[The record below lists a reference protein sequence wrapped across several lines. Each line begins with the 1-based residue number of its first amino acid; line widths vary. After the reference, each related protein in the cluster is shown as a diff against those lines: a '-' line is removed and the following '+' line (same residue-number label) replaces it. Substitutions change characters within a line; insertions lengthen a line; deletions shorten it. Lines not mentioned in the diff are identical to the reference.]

1 MAAVRPL
8 FTPDSTPASQGS
20 DMGTPGSAAE
30 PPSHDRS
37 APVPYPC
44 RQSSGPSFDGL
55 RALVFDF
62 DGTLAHTR
70 IDFAQMRA
78 RSLDYIRQSGLWTEA
93 VASAPYV
100 LEAIER
106 AAAALPEPDKD
117 AFLAGANAIL
127 EDIEVQAC
135 ATGEPFPG
143 VAEALSD
150 LTHAGLRVAVITRN
164 CTRAVAAFLQRYP
177 LPIAVLLTRDDVSRV
192 KPDPGHLLEAL
203 QRLEL
208 APHQALMVGDHR
220 TDVQCAV
227 AAGVAACG
235 VLTAGTPAHE
245 LREAGACMVAA
256 AVPDVVALVL
266 RTVAGDQ
273 GA

>member
-1 MAAVRPL
+1 
-8 FTPDSTPASQGS
+8 
-20 DMGTPGSAAE
+20 MGTPRSSADTH
-30 PPSHDRS
+30 SRDCS
-37 APVPYPC
+37 APDGSPRPG
-44 RQSSGPSFDGL
+44 SSPPALDDL

-70 IDFAQMRA
+70 IDFTQMRA
-78 RSLDYIRQSGLWTEA
+78 RSLDYIRQSGLWTDA

-100 LEAIER
+100 LEALER
-106 AAAALPEPDKD
+106 AAAPLAAPDKD

-143 VAEALSD
+143 VAAALSD

-164 CTRAVAAFLQRYP
+164 CTRAVGAFLRRYP

-203 QRLEL
+203 RRLGL
-208 APHQALMVGDHR
+208 TQHQALMVGDHR

-227 AAGVAACG
+227 AAGVPACG
-235 VLTAGTPAHE
+235 VLTAGTPANE
-245 LREAGACMVAA
+245 LREAGACLVAA

-266 RTVAGDQ
+266 RIVAGGPD
-273 GA
+273 A